1 MAVARAGSWA
11 FHPQLDRSSLQGGF
25 TRQNIP
31 KVKAQRW
38 PIPIKHGDG
47 VEPFKEGDT
56 ARARYLTVAEAKRLV
71 DDPAPTAGS
80 GVVTGLHFVCSGGP
94 MRIAIP

>member
-47 VEPFKEGDT
+47 VEPFKEADA

-71 DDPAPTAGS
+71 DNPPGFPTAGS
-80 GVVTGLHFVCSGGP
+80 GGVISFHFVCSAGP
-94 MRIAIP
+94 MRI